1 MFGDIKKY
9 NKTEIICSPLQV
21 EYIFFYYFQ
30 EVGEQREPHYSIK
43 QYFHACLVYSSIE
56 KKLPTYKHDNNTG
69 SSII

>member
-21 EYIFFYYFQ
+21 EYIFLLFPRGGGAKRAILLNQAIF
-30 EVGEQREPHYSIK
+30 S
-43 QYFHACLVYSSIE
+43 CLYSSIE
-56 KKLPTYKHDNNTG
+56 KKVTYKHDNNTG

>member
-1 MFGDIKKY
+1 MFGDIKKD

-21 EYIFFYYFQ
+21 EYIYFQ
-30 EVGEQREPHYSIK
+30 EVGEQRETYYSIK

-56 KKLPTYKHDNNTG
+56 KKVTNKRYNNNTG